1 MDRTDLLTQVASLY
15 YEENL
20 TQAEVARRVNTSRST
35 VSRLLQEA
43 RDVGIVEITVH
54 HLYRT
59 DSALE
64 KELVARFGLR
74 DARVLSGEG
83 RSYRDV
89 LRGLGVIAA
98 RYMEGI
104 VYEGAIVGIS
114 WGTSVHSTVQAMQ
127 PSRKMPI
134 TIVQMAGAASASN
147 PQIDGPGLAMLLANK
162 YGGEHHYLHA
172 PLLVEDARVR
182 EALLQEPG
190 IRDTLALARRADIAL
205 LGIGSVVPKI
215 SSLFRVGYLDRDA
228 LTKLQEQGVV
238 GDICGQHFDVHGRTD
253 GIALN
258 RRVIGVDLSVFRDI
272 DHVVAVAGGRA
283 KADCILGALRGGHI
297 KVLVT
302 DDRAARAV
310 LDQPALQRR
319 DSDGA

>member
-1 MDRTDLLTQVASLY
+1 MDRTELLAQVASLY

-20 TQAEVARRVNTSRST
+20 TQAEVARRVSTSRST

-43 RDVGIVEITVH
+43 RDTGIVEITVH

-64 KELVARFGLR
+64 KELVARFGLQ
-74 DARVLSGEG
+74 DARVLSGRG
-83 RSYRDV
+83 RPYEDV

-98 RYMEGI
+98 RYMESI
-104 VYEGAIVGIS
+104 IYEGALVGIS
-114 WGTSVHSTVQAMQ
+114 WGTSIHSTVQAMQ
-127 PSRKMPI
+127 PTRKMPI
-134 TIVQMAGAASASN
+134 TVVQMAGAASASN
-147 PQIDGPGLAMLLANK
+147 PEIDGPGLAMLLANK

-190 IRDTLALARRADIAL
+190 IRDTLALARRADVVL
-205 LGIGSVVPKI
+205 LGIGSIVPEV

-228 LTKLQEQGVV
+228 LAELQEQGVV
-238 GDICGQHFDVHGRTD
+238 GDICGQHFDAYGRMD

-258 RRVIGVDLSVFRDI
+258 KRVIGVDLRVFGDV

-283 KADCILGALRGGHI
+283 KADCILGALRGRHI
-297 KVLVT
+297 GVLVT
-302 DDRAARAV
+302 DDNAARAV
-310 LDQPALQRR
+310 LNQ
-319 DSDGA
+319 S